1 MNRIVAGYLYLF
13 GVIKSNF
20 NMPLYSPFGDMGLLG
35 TSPLPRAYTGLGFSD
50 SIQVYVKSQNNEYLI
65 NLDFQTFDT
74 LARGHLY
81 KYDVYLHSIFWPL
94 KSPEIEFQAKKIVTY
109 MICKD
114 QEFLDI
120 NRIEE
125 KPLMAVIARIN
136 VVSSEVVW
144 TKDISCSN

>member
-1 MNRIVAGYLYLF
+1 MEHVFAIPSENQCTISNKNRVGFDRHETGVSDSSLAKVFIKYTLLLVFLFLSMNRIVAGYLYLF

-81 KYDVYLHSIFWPL
+81 KYDVYLHSI
-94 KSPEIEFQAKKIVTY
+94 S
-109 MICKD
+109 
-114 QEFLDI
+114 
-120 NRIEE
+120 
-125 KPLMAVIARIN
+125 
-136 VVSSEVVW
+136 
-144 TKDISCSN
+144 